1 MRVRIDRLHDD
12 IRYRNDLQ
20 QAVNALTGVTA
31 VRINPAASSIVITYQ
46 ISQLPEQTVLDCLGV
61 SLPIAKVAQKP
72 IEHPAPDESAATPDE
87 DFIASA
93 ELLTAEIT
101 GEAIGEIVGETVGEL
116 LMGPLGMALGAEI
129 GGKIGD
135 EIGESIGKIVEE
147 SIESK
152 EANPPP
158 NPTELK
164 PPPGRN
170 SQKQPRQKK

>member
-46 ISQLPEQTVLDCLGV
+46 ISQLPEQNVLDCLGV
-61 SLPIAKVAQKP
+61 SLPIAKVARKP
-72 IEHPAPDESAATPDE
+72 IEHPVPDESAATPDG
-87 DFIASA
+87 FIASA
-93 ELLTAEIT
+93 ELLTAEVT

-116 LMGPLGMALGAEI
+116 LMGPLGMVLGAEI

-152 EANPPP
+152 EPNPPP
-158 NPTELK
+158 NLTELK
-164 PPPGRN
+164 PAPDRS